1 MAAATPGLQAP
12 ADSRIRKG
20 CETVIDPTA
29 LISASTHIHPT
40 VRIGPYCHIGE
51 NVSIGPGTHLVSHV
65 SVTGPTVIGAGNV
78 IHPFVSLGGPAQ
90 HLDHL
95 EDTAGKLLIGDNN
108 HIRENVTISRGTPE
122 GGGVT
127 AVESDCLVMTGVH
140 IGHDATVRSHV
151 VIVSGAQIGGHATIG
166 SHARISALAGIVQF
180 VRVGQYSYTTAG
192 AIVDRDVI
200 PFGISSGNPA
210 GIRGINLVGLR
221 RAGFPRS
228 SINSLTNA
236 WRLLSHDDRPYSE
249 LRAAILEECEGAT
262 EVGLLMDFIDTSR
275 REGAGV
281 RFRDAR
287 GLPTSRKAVN
297 GGAADPH

>member
-1 MAAATPGLQAP
+1 
-12 ADSRIRKG
+12 
-20 CETVIDPTA
+20 
-29 LISASTHIHPT
+29 
-40 VRIGPYCHIGE
+40 
-51 NVSIGPGTHLVSHV
+51 
-65 SVTGPTVIGAGNV
+65 VTT
-78 IHPFVSLGGPAQ
+78 
-90 HLDHL
+90 
-95 EDTAGKLLIGDNN
+95 
-108 HIRENVTISRGTPE
+108 
-122 GGGVT
+122 
-127 AVESDCLVMTGVH
+127 VESDCLVMTGVH

-180 VRVGQYSYTTAG
+180 VRVGQYSYTTDG

-210 GIRGINLVGLR
+210 GIRGINIVGLR
-221 RAGFPRS
+221 RAGFARS

-249 LRAAILEECEGAT
+249 LRAAILEECEGII

-287 GLPTSRKAVN
+287 GLHTSRKAAKGEAV
-297 GGAADPH
+297 DPH